1 MNVDNFIVRPK
12 RRLVETYARQ
22 DAWVHLPIETLG
34 EIGRELAGLP
44 TELAAEAEEAK
55 RFDLLLLHLQL
66 TSLRAE
72 PGFSRLRDR
81 VKAIAALLEE
91 KASIPMV
98 REQIALIQDVQT
110 DAWWQDVTIAMMEVL
125 RRRLRDLVCF
135 IDRKQRTPV
144 YTDFEDE
151 IGAETPVVLPGL
163 REDATFARFRE
174 KARAFLRAHEDHIVV
189 RKLHMNRPLTAS
201 DLAEIERV
209 LFESGI
215 GKHED
220 IERAKSESSGIGLFV
235 RELIGLD
242 REAAKEALGVFLSG
256 KAMTASQIE
265 FANLVVNQLTEH
277 GVVLPAAL
285 YESPFTD
292 VSPRGPEGLFTEAE
306 ISVLVA
312 SLEDVQAR
320 AMAA

>member
-1 MNVDNFIVRPK
+1 
-12 RRLVETYARQ
+12 
-22 DAWVHLPIETLG
+22 
-34 EIGRELAGLP
+34 
-44 TELAAEAEEAK
+44 
-55 RFDLLLLHLQL
+55 
-66 TSLRAE
+66 
-72 PGFSRLRDR
+72 
-81 VKAIAALLEE
+81 
-91 KASIPMV
+91 
-98 REQIALIQDVQT
+98 
-110 DAWWQDVTIAMMEVL
+110 
-125 RRRLRDLVCF
+125 
-135 IDRKQRTPV
+135 
-144 YTDFEDE
+144 
-151 IGAETPVVLPGL
+151 
-163 REDATFARFRE
+163 
-174 KARAFLRAHEDHIVV
+174 
-189 RKLHMNRPLTAS
+189 MNRPLTAS